1 MTEQKRIISA
11 GLIGNILEWYD
22 FAIYGFFAA
31 IIGMH
36 FFPSDNPTTSL
47 IASFGAFAAG
57 FLMRPIGAILFGRI
71 GDLVGRK
78 QMLVLSIMLMAIPT
92 FIIGLLPTHEQI
104 GVTAAILMVLMRML
118 QGLSV
123 GGEYTGSIIYL
134 TEHAPKQRRGLFGS
148 FSPVGATIGILLGSA
163 VGALLNSNLSESAM
177 HEWGWRIPF
186 LSGMVI
192 AVVGWVVRRQL
203 PDTPVDKNR
212 SESPLKETFSKHT
225 RPMWQII
232 GLSTMGAVVFYML
245 FIYLPSWMVT
255 EAGQSRAVS
264 LEINTFSL
272 LVLLLGTL
280 FFAWLSDRIGRRPL
294 LLLSTL
300 FLVLFSYPL
309 VKLMNHHDYHLIVIG
324 QGLFALIFSMFVG
337 VMPAT
342 LVELFPWQVRATAVS
357 VGYNLPYA
365 IFGGTAPLVATWLVA
380 TSHNP
385 LAIAYYLIIVAI
397 IAFIVSLGLKETKDS
412 TLI

>member
-1 MTEQKRIISA
+1 MTKQKRIISA
-11 GLIGNILEWYD
+11 GLVGNILEWYD

-31 IIGMH
+31 TIGMH

-47 IASFGAFAAG
+47 VASFGAFAAG

-71 GDLVGRK
+71 GDLIGRK

-104 GVTAAILMVLMRML
+104 GITAAVLMVLMRML

-134 TEHAPKQRRGLFGS
+134 IENAPKQRRGLFGS
-148 FSPVGATIGILLGSA
+148 FSPVGATMGILLGSA
-163 VGALLNSNLSESAM
+163 VGALINGSLSEAAV

-186 LSGMVI
+186 LSGILI
-192 AVVGWVVRRQL
+192 AVVGWLIRRKL
-203 PDTPVDKNR
+203 PDAPIAQNR
-212 SESPLKETFSKHT
+212 SKAPLKEAFCENSK
-225 RPMWQII
+225 PMWQII
-232 GLSTMGAVVFYML
+232 GLNTMGAVVFYML
-245 FIYLPSWMVT
+245 FIYLPSWMAT
-255 EAGQSRAVS
+255 EVGETKARS

-272 LVLLLGTL
+272 LILLLGTI

-294 LLLSTL
+294 LLFSTL

-309 VKLMNHHDYHLIVIG
+309 VWLMNHQDYHLIIIG
-324 QGLFALIFSMFVG
+324 QGLFALVFSMFVG

-342 LVELFPWQVRATAVS
+342 LVELFPWKIRATAVS

-365 IFGGTAPLVATWLVA
+365 VFGGTAPMVATWLVF
-380 TSHNP
+380 SSNNP
-385 LAIAYYLIIVAI
+385 LVISYYLMIVAAL
-397 IAFIVSLGLKETKDS
+397 AFVVSLRLKESKDNK
-412 TLI
+412 LD